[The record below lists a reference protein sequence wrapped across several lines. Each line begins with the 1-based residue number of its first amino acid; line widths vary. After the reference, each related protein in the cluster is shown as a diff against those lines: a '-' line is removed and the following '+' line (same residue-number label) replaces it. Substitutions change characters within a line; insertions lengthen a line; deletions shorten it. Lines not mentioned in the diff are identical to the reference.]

1 MSSNDETLL
10 VRTQDMSRPWTVDK
24 WTRRAGADL
33 HSGSTVVEALAGGD
47 PGPVGGRRTEMTS
60 HRPVLAGTS

>member
-47 PGPVGGRRTEMTS
+47 PVGGRRTEMTS

>member
-10 VRTQDMSRPWTVDK
+10 VRTQDMSRPWTGDK

-47 PGPVGGRRTEMTS
+47 PVGGRRTEMTS
-60 HRPVLAGTS
+60 HRPVLARTS

>member
-1 MSSNDETLL
+1 
-10 VRTQDMSRPWTVDK
+10 MSRPWTVDK

>member
-1 MSSNDETLL
+1 MSSNDETIL

-33 HSGSTVVEALAGGD
+33 HSGSTVVEAQAGGD
-47 PGPVGGRRTEMTS
+47 PVGRRRTEMTS
-60 HRPVLAGTS
+60 HRPVLDGTS

>member
-47 PGPVGGRRTEMTS
+47 PVGGRRAEMTS

>member
-1 MSSNDETLL
+1 MSSNDETIL

-47 PGPVGGRRTEMTS
+47 PVGRRRSEMTS
-60 HRPVLAGTS
+60 RRPVLAGTS

>member
-1 MSSNDETLL
+1 
-10 VRTQDMSRPWTVDK
+10 MSRPWTVDK

-47 PGPVGGRRTEMTS
+47 PVGGRRTEMTS
-60 HRPVLAGTS
+60 RRPVLAGTS

>member
-1 MSSNDETLL
+1 MSSNDETIL
-10 VRTQDMSRPWTVDK
+10 VRTQDMSRPWNVDK

-47 PGPVGGRRTEMTS
+47 PVGGRRTEMTS